1 MDGLYQFQEKTLL
14 AWRYADQKD
23 AVKARKAAEEIHE
36 DFLDWYYRTY
46 PAAEAQK
53 E

>member
-1 MDGLYQFQEKTLL
+1 MAYINFKKKRYWLG
-14 AWRYADQKD
+14 RYADQKD
-23 AVKARKAAEEIHE
+23 AVKVRKAAEEIHE
-36 DFLDWYYRTY
+36 NFLDWYYRTY